1 MAELW
6 GVLVADG
13 WCHGRRYV
21 WLSSLYRVWVLIVSI
36 AGVVI
41 VISIHGIVGVAAD
54 LCMYVL
60 VPSLQRCGLAS

>member
-21 WLSSLYRVWVLIVSI
+21 WLSSLCRLWVLIVNI
-36 AGVVI
+36 AGVMI
-41 VISIHGIVGVAAD
+41 VIGVHGMVSVAAD
-54 LCMYVL
+54 FCIHVL
-60 VPSLQRCGLAS
+60 VPSL